1 MMRTLRPGRPYPLG
15 AHPSKEGTNF
25 ALFSQ
30 YATKVELCLF
40 DSPDAKEESERIVL
54 SERTNHVWHVFLP
67 KVTAGQVYGYRVY
80 GPYAPEQGHRFNP
93 AKLLIDPY
101 ARAITNDVRW
111 DDAVYGFVPGN
122 EHGSEPD
129 PRDSAPYAPRCVVVD
144 DSFDWGDDQ
153 PPAIPLNETIIYE
166 MHVKGFTK
174 QHPEVPE
181 ELRGTYAGLAS
192 DASISYLQSLG
203 VTTLELLPVQQFI
216 NDHRLDQLGLR
227 NYWGYNT
234 LGFFAPDGRYASSG
248 THGQQVNEFKAM
260 VKKLH
265 QAGIE
270 VILDVV
276 YNHTAEGNHLG
287 PTLAFRGID
296 NRSYY
301 RLEPY
306 DSRFYVDYTGCGNS
320 FNSLNSRALQLVMD
334 SLRYWVQEMH
344 VDGFRFDLATTL
356 VRGMH
361 EGDRASAF
369 FDIIQQDPVL
379 SQVKLIAEPWDIGPG
394 GYLVGKCPGLWS
406 EWNDRF
412 RDNVRRFWRGD
423 AFQLPELASR
433 LTGSSD
439 LYSYDGRRPTASIN
453 FVTAH
458 DGFTL
463 RDLVSYNH
471 KHNFANGEQNRD
483 GSDHNS
489 SWNYGVEGPSD
500 DPKIKSLRHRQ
511 IRNILATLFLA
522 QGVPMLLAGDERG
535 RSQKGNNN
543 VYCQDN
549 ELGWIDWRMDEESRS
564 LLRFT
569 QQLVAL
575 RKAHPVL
582 RRRNFFRGRTGEAEG
597 AYDLTWWRPEGAEMN
612 ESAWHDGNARTIGML
627 LNGQVIDERDQE
639 GQALRDDMFFLML
652 NASDQDMS
660 FRLPPGLENANW
672 ELLVDT
678 SEPKKAPRL
687 KSLGQYPLQARSL
700 VLLRQKVS

>member
-1 MMRTLRPGRPYPLG
+1 MRALLPGRPYPLG
-15 AHPSKEGTNF
+15 ATLLEGGTNF
-25 ALFSQ
+25 AIFSQ

-40 DSPDAKEESERIVL
+40 DSPEAEYESERIVL
-54 SERTNHVWHVFLP
+54 QERTDHVWHGFLP
-67 KVTAGQVYGYRVY
+67 GVGAGQVYAYRVY

-111 DDAVYGFVPGN
+111 NEAVYGFIQGD
-122 EHGSEPD
+122 EHGPQPD
-129 PRDSAPYAPRCVVVD
+129 PRDSAPYVPRCMVVD
-144 DSFDWGDDQ
+144 NSFDWGDDR
-153 PPAIPLNETIIYE
+153 PPATPLNETIIYE

-181 ELRGTYAGLAS
+181 PLRGTYAGLAS
-192 DASISYLQSLG
+192 EAAISYLQSLG
-203 VTTLELLPVQQFI
+203 VTAVELLPIQQFI
-216 NDHRLDQLGLR
+216 SDHRLEQLGLH

-234 LGFFAPDGRYASSG
+234 IGFFAPDGRYSSSG
-248 THGQQVNEFKAM
+248 TYGQQVNEFKMM

-265 QAGIE
+265 EAGIE

-276 YNHTAEGNHLG
+276 YNHTAEGNHHG

-296 NRSYY
+296 NRAYY

-320 FNSLNSRALQLVMD
+320 FNTLHPRALQLVMD

-344 VDGFRFDLATTL
+344 VDGFRFDLTTTL
-356 VRGMH
+356 VRGLH
-361 EGDRASAF
+361 EGDRQSAF

-394 GYLVGKCPGLWS
+394 GYLVGKCPGIWS

-412 RDNVRRFWRGD
+412 RDTVRRYWRGD
-423 AFQLPELASR
+423 AHQLPELASR

-439 LYSYDGRRPTASIN
+439 LYSYAGRRPTASIN
-453 FVTAH
+453 FITAH

-471 KHNFANGEQNRD
+471 KHNYANGEQNRD

-489 SWNYGVEGPSD
+489 SWNHGVEGPSD
-500 DPKIKSLRHRQ
+500 DPKIKALRHRQ
-511 IRNILATLFLA
+511 MRNLLATLFLS

-535 RSQKGNNN
+535 RTQYGNNN

-549 ELGWIDWRMDEESRS
+549 ELGWIDWRLDDEGRS

-569 QQLVAL
+569 QKLIEL
-575 RKAHPVL
+575 RKAHPLL
-582 RRRNFFRGRTGEAEG
+582 RRRNFFQGRTSEREG
-597 AYDLTWWRPEGAEMN
+597 AYDLTWWRPEGIEMN
-612 ESAWHDGNARTIGML
+612 ESAWHDGSARTIGML
-627 LNGQVIDERDQE
+627 LNGHVMEERDHE
-639 GQALRDDMFFLML
+639 GKPVHDSMFFLLL
-652 NASDQDMS
+652 NAADQDIP
-660 FRLPPGLENANW
+660 FRLPPGYDSSDW
-672 ELLVDT
+672 EVLIDT
-678 SEPKKAPRL
+678 SEPTRSPRI
-687 KSLGQYPLQARSL
+687 KSLGLYPLQARSL
-700 VLLRQKVS
+700 VLLRQKTA

>member
-1 MMRTLRPGRPYPLG
+1 MRALLPGRPYPLG
-15 AHPSKEGTNF
+15 ATPSKGGTNF
-25 ALFSQ
+25 AIFSQ

-40 DSPDAKEESERIVL
+40 DSPEAEYESERIVL
-54 SERTNHVWHVFLP
+54 QEQTDHVWHVFLP
-67 KVTAGQVYGYRVY
+67 DIGAGQVYGYRVY

-111 DDAVYGFVPGN
+111 NEAVYGFVYGN

-144 DSFDWGDDQ
+144 ASFDWGDDQ
-153 PPAIPLNETIIYE
+153 APATPLNETIIYE

-174 QHPEVPE
+174 LHPEVPE

-192 DASISYLQSLG
+192 EASISYLQSLG
-203 VTTLELLPVQQFI
+203 VTAVELLPVQQFI
-216 NDHRLDQLGLR
+216 NDHRLEQLGLH

-234 LGFFAPDGRYASSG
+234 LGFFAPDGRYSSSG
-248 THGQQVNEFKAM
+248 TYGQQVNEFKMM

-265 QAGIE
+265 EAGIE

-276 YNHTAEGNHLG
+276 YNHTAEGNHHG

-320 FNSLNSRALQLVMD
+320 LNTLHARSLQLVMD

-412 RDNVRRFWRGD
+412 RDTVRRYWRGD
-423 AFQLPELASR
+423 SSQLPELASR

-439 LYSYDGRRPTASIN
+439 LYSYAGRRPTASIN
-453 FVTAH
+453 FITAH

-463 RDLVSYNH
+463 RDLVSYNY
-471 KHNFANGEQNRD
+471 KHNYANGEQNRD

-489 SWNYGVEGPSD
+489 SWNHGVEGPSD
-500 DPKIKSLRHRQ
+500 DPKIKTMRHRQ
-511 IRNILATLFLA
+511 IRNFLATLFLS

-535 RSQKGNNN
+535 RTQHGNNN

-549 ELGWIDWRMDEESRS
+549 EIGWIDWRMDEESRS

-569 QQLVAL
+569 QKLIEL
-575 RKAHPVL
+575 RKAHPLL
-582 RRRNFFRGRTGEAEG
+582 RRRSFFQGRTSADEG
-597 AYDLTWWRPEGAEMN
+597 AYDLTWWRPEGLEMS

-627 LNGQVIDERDQE
+627 LNGHVMEERDHE
-639 GQALRDDMFFLML
+639 GKPVHDDMFFLLL
-652 NASDQDMS
+652 NAADQEIS
-660 FRLPPGLENANW
+660 FRLPPGYDSSDW
-672 ELLVDT
+672 EVVIDT
-678 SEPKKAPRL
+678 GEPARTPPV
-687 KSLGQYPLQARSL
+687 KSLGRYPLQARSL
-700 VLLRQKVS
+700 VLLRQKTA